1 LRGFTPEE
9 VSIIAAVAR
18 FHKGAPPK
26 ASHEE
31 LAELSPDA
39 RRLVIDLTAILRVAD
54 SFDRSHHG
62 LVRDLRLLR
71 RNGRLQIEL
80 DTAGRDAALELWG
93 AERKADLWE
102 KCFNVD
108 LEFTVKRP
116 MPREA
121 RT

>member
-1 LRGFTPEE
+1 MWQRQKIQEVLRQIMSTVRTFNVEAGLPALDE
-9 VSIIAAVAR
+9 
-18 FHKGAPPK
+18 
-26 ASHEE
+26 
-31 LAELSPDA
+31 A
-39 RRLVIDLTAILRVAD
+39 RRLVIELTAILRVAD

-102 KCFNVD
+102 KCFEVD

-116 MPREA
+116 TTREA
-121 RT
+121 RP